1 MTFSHIVKWASILV
15 VIVTGLTAR
24 FLFVWE
30 PKSKRNQVIYFIL
43 LGVVILFFILMEL
56 DYVRM

>member
-1 MTFSHIVKWASILV
+1 MNLSPIVKWASILV
-15 VIVTGLTAR
+15 VIVTGLTSR
-24 FLFVWE
+24 FLFAWE